1 MINFKI
7 NNIQTQVKEGTS
19 ILKAA
24 NALGISIPTM
34 CYLQDDFSNHPSC
47 MICLV
52 KNTKTSELIPSCA
65 VKVQEGMDI
74 ITKDVEIIDAR
85 KDALEL
91 LLSDHV
97 GDCEAPCRIAC
108 PAYMDIPEMNRLIAA
123 GKFQESLIKVKE
135 EISLPLILGYI
146 CPAPCE
152 NACRRKQIDE
162 AVSICMLKRF
172 VAAEDISKN
181 NIYLPKKLSE
191 SGKKVAIIGSGPAGL
206 SAAFYLLK
214 FGHQLTIFDK
224 NDKAGGTL
232 RYAELN
238 HELPEEILDSE
249 IEMIKQFGAEF
260 NLGKSVTKDFFDNDI
275 RMNYD
280 AIVIASGESGVDNLI
295 NFGLDH
301 YYQKSGLQIERG
313 TYATSEPGI
322 FACGNV
328 IRTQKMAVRSVA
340 QGKTAA
346 ISAHLFLIG
355 EEVKQTPRLFNSKF
369 GKLKEEE
376 FDEYLKES
384 TKDLRFSP
392 QNGNLYGFSKEEAI
406 NEAKRCMHCDCREK
420 DICKLRDYSNEYKAD
435 RKKYWPEERKL
446 IKKLNQHKSV
456 MYEPE
461 KCIKCSLCIEITTA
475 NNEKLGLT
483 HIGRGFDVKINVPF
497 NDTIA
502 NALTETA
509 EKCVKA
515 CPTGA
520 LAFKIEL
527 DL

>member
-1 MINFKI
+1 MISLKI
-7 NNIQTQVKEGTS
+7 NNIETQVEEGTS

-24 NALGISIPTM
+24 NAHGISIPTM

-47 MICLV
+47 MVCLV
-52 KNTKTSELIPSCA
+52 KNNKTSKLIPSCA
-65 VKVQEGMDI
+65 AKVQEGMDI
-74 ITKDVEIIDAR
+74 ITDNEEVLDAR
-85 KDALEL
+85 RDALEL

-108 PAYMDIPEMNRLIAA
+108 PAFMDIPEMNRLIAA

-152 NACRRKQIDE
+152 KACRRKQIDE
-162 AVSICMLKRF
+162 AVSICLLKRF

-181 NIYLPKKLSE
+181 EVYLPKKLPE

-214 FGHQLTIFDK
+214 FGHQVTVFDK
-224 NDKAGGTL
+224 NEKSGGTL
-232 RYAELN
+232 RYVKLN
-238 HELPEEILDSE
+238 NELPEEILDAE
-249 IEMIKQFGAEF
+249 IEVIKQFGAEF
-260 NLGKSVTKDFFDNDI
+260 ILNYSITKDNFDNKL
-275 RMNYD
+275 RKNFD
-280 AIVIASGESGVDNLI
+280 AIIIASGEAGVENLK

-301 YYQKSGLQIERG
+301 TYQKSGLLVERG
-313 TYATSEPGI
+313 TYSTNEPGI

-346 ISAHLFLIG
+346 ISAHIYLIG
-355 EEVKQTPRLFNSKF
+355 EELIHKPRLFNSKF

-384 TKDLRFSP
+384 TKDLRFNP
-392 QNGNLYGFSKEEAI
+392 QNGNLHGYSIEEAI

-420 DICKLRDYSNEYKAD
+420 KICKLRDYSHEYKAD

-461 KCIKCSLCIEITTA
+461 KCIKCCLCIEITTA

-497 NDTIA
+497 NDSID

-520 LAFKIEL
+520 LAFK
-527 DL
+527 